1 MKSIDEII
9 AAAQKIGPKRL
20 ALAGRPNDELEH
32 ALAEAVNKRIANPVI
47 FDTAPEAV
55 AAVRSGRADT
65 LMKGSV
71 ETAVFMRAV
80 LDRENGLRTGHLISH
95 VLVMEARGRLWLITD
110 SGICLNPTLEE
121 KAKIILNAIPVA
133 HALGIDMPK
142 VAVLAAI
149 EKENP
154 KMPETLD
161 AAALTRM
168 NLPGCIVQG
177 PLAVDNAV
185 SPEAARVK
193 GISGPVAGN
202 ADILLVPSC
211 LVGNIFV
218 KGIMYFA
225 DCRFAGCAAGTSRP
239 VAFLS
244 RSDSAQTKL
253 NTIALGVL
261 LSEINWD

>member
-1 MKSIDEII
+1 
-9 AAAQKIGPKRL
+9 L

-32 ALAEAVNKRIANPVI
+32 ALAEAVEKRIANPVI

-71 ETAVFMRAV
+71 ETAVFMRAL
-80 LDRENGLRTGHLISH
+80 LDREKGLRTGHLISH
-95 VLVMEARGRLWLITD
+95 VLVMEAHGRLWLITD

-133 HALGIDMPK
+133 RALGIDMPK

-161 AAALTRM
+161 AAALTKM

-225 DCRFAGCAAGTSRP
+225 HCRFAGCAAGTSRP
-239 VAFLS
+239 VTFLS
-244 RSDSAQTKL
+244 RSDSAQTKF
-253 NTIALGVL
+253 NTIAMGVL
-261 LSEINWD
+261 LSEVKAK